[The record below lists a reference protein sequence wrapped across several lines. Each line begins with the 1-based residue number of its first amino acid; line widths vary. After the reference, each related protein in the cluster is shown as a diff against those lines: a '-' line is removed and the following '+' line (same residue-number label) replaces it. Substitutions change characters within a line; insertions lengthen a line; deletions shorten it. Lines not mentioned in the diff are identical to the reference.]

1 LTQPAAFRPQLP
13 LRLVILLV
21 LFACIRSVRADD
33 MPEYRLKAEYLYRF
47 AQFTEWPADV
57 GNTLNL
63 CVHGTDPFGA
73 ELDALQGK
81 LVERR
86 NIVVLRNVN
95 ADALGGCQII
105 YVAPAAAADV
115 PSLLEQIRGRP
126 VLIVADTPGAARL
139 GVTLN
144 MAVVKTHV
152 TFEANMQAA
161 RSARINLSSR
171 LLRLATEVIQ

>member
-1 LTQPAAFRPQLP
+1 MAFRPQL
-13 LRLVILLV
+13 LRRFAVLLV
-21 LFACIRSVRADD
+21 LLACARPAWADD
-33 MPEYRLKAEYLYRF
+33 LPEYRLKAEFLYRF
-47 AQFTEWPADV
+47 AQFAEWPDEI

-81 LVERR
+81 SIERR

-95 ADALGGCQII
+95 ADALDRCQII
-105 YVAPAAAADV
+105 YVTAATAADV
-115 PSLLEQIRGRP
+115 RHVLEHTKGQP

-144 MAVVKTHV
+144 MAVVKNHV
-152 TFEANMQAA
+152 TFEANVLAA
-161 RSARINLSSR
+161 RAARINLSSR

>member
-1 LTQPAAFRPQLP
+1 MPFWPQL
-13 LRLVILLV
+13 LLWSLSV
-21 LFACIRSVRADD
+21 VFLLACVPSAWADEA
-33 MPEYRLKAEYLYRF
+33 PEYLLKAEYLYRF
-47 AQFTEWPADV
+47 AQFTEWPAET

-95 ADALGGCQII
+95 ADALAGCQII
-105 YVAPAAAADV
+105 FVAPAAAADV
-115 PSLLEQIRGRP
+115 PQVLEQIKGRP

-144 MAVVKTHV
+144 MSVVKGHV
-152 TFEANMQAA
+152 SFEANMQAA

-171 LLRLATEVIQ
+171 LLRFATEVIQ

>member
-1 LTQPAAFRPQLP
+1 MPFRLQLL
-13 LRLVILLV
+13 LRGLSVVFLL
-21 LFACIRSVRADD
+21 ACIPSAWADEA
-33 MPEYRLKAEYLYRF
+33 PEYRLKAEYLYRF
-47 AQFTEWPADV
+47 AQFTEWPVEA

-95 ADALGGCQII
+95 ADALAGCQII
-105 YVAPAAAADV
+105 YIAPAAADV
-115 PSLLEQIRGRP
+115 RQVLEQIKGRP

-139 GVTLN
+139 G
-144 MAVVKTHV
+144 
-152 TFEANMQAA
+152 
-161 RSARINLSSR
+161 
-171 LLRLATEVIQ
+171 

>member
-1 LTQPAAFRPQLP
+1 MPFWPQL
-13 LRLVILLV
+13 LLWSLSV
-21 LFACIRSVRADD
+21 VFLIACVPSAWADEA
-33 MPEYRLKAEYLYRF
+33 PEYRLKAEYLYRF
-47 AQFTEWPADV
+47 AQFTEWPAET

-86 NIVVLRNVN
+86 NIVVMRNVN
-95 ADALGGCQII
+95 ADALAGCQII
-105 YVAPAAAADV
+105 YVAPAAADV
-115 PSLLEQIRGRP
+115 PQVLEQIKGRP

-144 MAVVKTHV
+144 MSVVKGHV
-152 TFEANMQAA
+152 SFEANMQAA

-171 LLRLATEVIQ
+171 LLRFATEVIQ

>member
-1 LTQPAAFRPQLP
+1 MPFTLQLL
-13 LRLVILLV
+13 LRSLSVVFLL
-21 LFACIRSVRADD
+21 ACVPSAWADEA
-33 MPEYRLKAEYLYRF
+33 PEYRLKAEYLYRF
-47 AQFTEWPADV
+47 AQFTEWPVEA

-63 CVHGTDPFGA
+63 CVHGTDPFGT

-95 ADALGGCQII
+95 ADALAGCQII
-105 YVAPAAAADV
+105 YIAPAAADV
-115 PSLLEQIRGRP
+115 RQVLEQIKGRP

-144 MAVVKTHV
+144 MSVVKGHV
-152 TFEANMQAA
+152 SFEANMQAA

-171 LLRLATEVIQ
+171 LLRFATEVIQ